1 MICPNCKEKLQKID
15 NSYKCKNNHSFDISK
30 QGYVNLLL
38 NSKNSGDNK
47 EMINSRHNFLN
58 KGYYEKLLNEIIS
71 VLKTLE
77 VNYILDIG
85 CGEGY
90 YDRGIKK
97 RISIDITGLDIS
109 KEACLKASKLS
120 KDITYVV
127 GSSNELPFEDNE
139 FDMILNIFA
148 PHEEKE
154 FSRVCN
160 KYILKVIPNKN
171 HLIELKEL
179 LYENVIIKDE
189 KKLDFYGFNEIVE
202 KNVTYKVIID
212 DLFELFQMTPYYY
225 KTKYDMSIFELN
237 KHKEITCDFTILLY
251 KKIIIK

>member
-58 KGYYEKLLNEIIS
+58 KGYFEKLLNEIIS
-71 VLKTLE
+71 LLKTL
-77 VNYILDIG
+77 NINNILDIG

-97 RISIDITGLDIS
+97 SINIDITGLDIS

-139 FDMILNIFA
+139 FDIILNIFA

-160 KYILKVIPNKN
+160 KYILKVVPNKN

-189 KKLDFYGFNEIVE
+189 KKLDFYGFNEIAE
-202 KNVTYKVIID
+202 KNVTYKVIVD

-225 KTKYDMSIFELN
+225 KTKYDMSIFESN
-237 KHKEITCDFTILLY
+237 KHKEITCDFTVLLY
-251 KKIIIK
+251 GKKS